1 MPGSKHTNSVE
12 DVSPAMSQLD
22 LRQASAEDF
31 AVAIEW
37 AAAEGW
43 NPGLDDLAAFH
54 GADPQGFLIGR
65 LDNAP
70 VSSISVVRY
79 GKDFGFLG
87 FYIVNPDHRGKGA
100 GIATWNAGMAHLEGR
115 VVGLDGV
122 VDQQDNYRK
131 SGFVYAGRNV
141 RHTGVPA
148 TGPGGEEDPAI
159 RTVTADDLPAL
170 LAFDRPFFAAPRE
183 RFIEAWVTPD
193 PSSRRT
199 TKIAVAD
206 GKISGYGVIRACR
219 SGFKIGPLFAEDEK
233 TATALFL
240 ALCSAAGPEAEI
252 SLDTPEDNPTAVR
265 LAERFG
271 LQPVFETARMYRGPA
286 PDLPLSRIFGITSFE
301 LG

>member
-1 MPGSKHTNSVE
+1 MNLLE
-12 DVSPAMSQLD
+12 
-22 LRQASAEDF
+22 LRHASAADF
-31 AVAIEW
+31 AIAVEW

-54 GADPQGFLIGR
+54 AADPQGFLIGK
-65 LDNAP
+65 LDNEP

-87 FYIVNPDHRGKGA
+87 FYIVHPDHRGKGW
-100 GIATWNAGMAHLEGR
+100 GIATWNAGMTYLEGR

-131 SGFVYAGRNV
+131 SGFVYAGRNI
-141 RHTGVPA
+141 RYTGRPA
-148 TGPGGEEDPAI
+148 VGAGEEDTAAV
-159 RTVTADDLPAL
+159 RRVTAGDLPAL

-183 RFIEAWVTPD
+183 RFIEPWVGPD
-193 PSSRRT
+193 AGIRRT
-199 TKIAVAD
+199 TKLAATN
-206 GKISGYGVIRACR
+206 GEISGYGVIRACR

-233 TATALFL
+233 TATGLFL
-240 ALCSAAGPEAEI
+240 ALCGDAGPEAEI
-252 SLDTPEDNPTAVR
+252 SLDTPEDNPAAVR

-286 PDLPLSRIFGITSFE
+286 PELPLRRTFGITTFE

>member
-1 MPGSKHTNSVE
+1 VE
-12 DVSPAMSQLD
+12 DVSLAMSQLD
-22 LRQASAEDF
+22 VRQASAADF

-65 LDNAP
+65 LGNEP

-79 GKDFGFLG
+79 GKDFGVLG
-87 FYIVNPDHRGKGA
+87 FYIVHPDHRGKGA

-141 RHTGVPA
+141 RHAGRPT
-148 TGPGGEEDPAI
+148 TGPGGEECPGI
-159 RTVTADDLPAL
+159 RSVTADDLPAL
-170 LAFDRPFFAAPRE
+170 LAFDRPFFAASRE
-183 RFIEAWVTPD
+183 SFIVAWVTPD
-193 PSSRRT
+193 PGIQRT
-199 TKIAVAD
+199 TKVAVAD
-206 GKISGYGVIRACR
+206 GNISGYGVIRACR
-219 SGFKIGPLFAEDEK
+219 RGFKVGPLFADDEK
-233 TATALFL
+233 TATGLFL
-240 ALCSAAGPEAEI
+240 ALCGSAGPEAEI
-252 SLDTPEDNPTAVR
+252 SLDTPEDNPAAVR

-286 PDLPLSRIFGITSFE
+286 LELPLPRIFGITTFE